1 MAKLLDIVTAY
12 LKQDDWSFE
21 TLDDST
27 VVRVHFQGDSA
38 QFTCFAQTREDVDQF
53 VFYSVSPVNV
63 PEHKRPEIAEFVTR
77 ANYDMVIGNFEMD
90 YGDGEVRFKT
100 SIDVEGTE
108 LTPEL
113 LKPLLY
119 ANVLMMDQYLPGIM
133 SVIYADV
140 SPETAVAQ
148 VESDSPEQ

>member
-1 MAKLLDIVTAY
+1 
-12 LKQDDWSFE
+12 
-21 TLDDST
+21 
-27 VVRVHFQGDSA
+27 
-38 QFTCFAQTREDVDQF
+38 VDQF

-63 PEHKRPEIAEFVTR
+63 PEHKRPEIAEFITR